1 MASAALKDKI
11 FLKKLDEFQL
21 REIYVKIISLTL
33 DENPL
38 DEIQGRATAGSINI
52 DGNSAVRRTCSLTLL
67 VDDLELRDYYWG
79 LKTKFRLEVGMKN
92 FIDSSYEDIIWFPQ
106 GTYVVTSFNTSQ
118 NATGYTVSEDG
129 LKYTF
134 TLRHD
139 VKWVDAQGAEVAT
152 LKADDFVAGFQ
163 QVTIVHSGE
172 LKREPTGG
180 SELARRLVPLF
191 NKEEEA
197 MKFPERIR
205 GMKNQEI
212 TKLVN
217 VLWEKGVI
225 SSDTKP
231 TDFWR
236 VLHELGF
243 YTASDRNWN
252 DQVFFVKRR

>member
-1 MASAALKDKI
+1 MN
-11 FLKKLDEFQL
+11 E
-21 REIYVKIISLTL
+21 LTL
-33 DENPL
+33 PGITFTGDIH
-38 DEIQGRATAGSINI
+38 IQGDMFNI
-52 DGNSAVRRTCSLTLL
+52 
-67 VDDLELRDYYWG
+67 
-79 LKTKFRLEVGMKN
+79 
-92 FIDSSYEDIIWFPQ
+92 
-106 GTYVVTSFNTSQ
+106 
-118 NATGYTVSEDG
+118 
-129 LKYTF
+129 
-134 TLRHD
+134 HD
-139 VKWVDAQGAEVAT
+139 N
-152 LKADDFVAGFQ
+152 Q

>member
-1 MASAALKDKI
+1 MTME
-11 FLKKLDEFQL
+11 DEKRNVVNNHF
-21 REIYVKIISLTL
+21 E
-33 DENPL
+33 
-38 DEIQGRATAGSINI
+38 AGSNCQVFNGDIN
-52 DGNSAVRRTCSLTLL
+52 GCVFAMPGSN
-67 VDDLELRDYYWG
+67 
-79 LKTKFRLEVGMKN
+79 
-92 FIDSSYEDIIWFPQ
+92 
-106 GTYVVTSFNTSQ
+106 VTQ
-118 NATGYTVSEDG
+118 
-129 LKYTF
+129 
-134 TLRHD
+134 
-139 VKWVDAQGAEVAT
+139 VAA
-152 LKADDFVAGFQ
+152 KP
-163 QVTIVHSGE
+163 
-172 LKREPTGG
+172 EPEGD

-252 DQVFFVKRR
+252 DQVFFVKKR

>member
-1 MASAALKDKI
+1 MVLIAAIPSAPPRFAARAIGTMSVMLGVSFAS
-11 FLKKLDEFQL
+11 
-21 REIYVKIISLTL
+21 
-33 DENPL
+33 
-38 DEIQGRATAGSINI
+38 
-52 DGNSAVRRTCSLTLL
+52 
-67 VDDLELRDYYWG
+67 
-79 LKTKFRLEVGMKN
+79 
-92 FIDSSYEDIIWFPQ
+92 
-106 GTYVVTSFNTSQ
+106 
-118 NATGYTVSEDG
+118 TG
-129 LKYTF
+129 
-134 TLRHD
+134 
-139 VKWVDAQGAEVAT
+139 
-152 LKADDFVAGFQ
+152 
-163 QVTIVHSGE
+163 
-172 LKREPTGG
+172 
-180 SELARRLVPLF
+180 RLVPLF